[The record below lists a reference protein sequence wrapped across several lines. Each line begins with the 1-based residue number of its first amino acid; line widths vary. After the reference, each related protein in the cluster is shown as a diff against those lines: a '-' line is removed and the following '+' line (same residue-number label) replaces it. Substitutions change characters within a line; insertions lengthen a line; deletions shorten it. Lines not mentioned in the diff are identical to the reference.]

1 MSGSG
6 TINAKS
12 TTSFSSS
19 GTLYIDSEIFTY
31 TGVTATTFTGVTRA
45 TSSTTAAAHAAN
57 AVYLKVGQNEI
68 QEELQR

>member
-19 GTLYIDSEIFTY
+19 GTLYMDSEIFTY
-31 TGVTATTFTGVTRA
+31 TGVTATSFTGVTRA
-45 TSSTTAAAHAAN
+45 TSSTTAAAHS
-57 AVYLKVGQNEI
+57 
-68 QEELQR
+68 